1 MPKNPH
7 PPRAGGGPKKKTA
20 SQAEIDD
27 TSFIVFGSEKGP
39 PRKEKN
45 NDAHEKASEARGK
58 GKAGEGAAYD
68 VPKKPSTREIV
79 GGASWTGKL
88 PVNMLSEHCQKQ
100 KWDKPEYTMV
110 SAQNYAD

>member
-7 PPRAGGGPKKKTA
+7 PPRAGGGAKKKTP
-20 SQAEIDD
+20 SQAEVDD
-27 TSFIVFGSEKGP
+27 TSFIVFGNEKGP
-39 PRKEKN
+39 PKKEKN
-45 NDAHEKASEARGK
+45 IDTPEKGTEAKGK
-58 GKAGEGAAYD
+58 GKAGEVPAND

-100 KWDKPEYTMV
+100 KWEKPEYTMV
-110 SAQNYAD
+110 LA